1 MAEEKGCGPVASPEG
16 DVPAEYRL
24 WARELLKLS
33 VDMRRQRPAPEI
45 SQGMRGMPMVMRVLL
60 DADGPLSPG
69 QIARAAGVT
78 DARIANTLRALEQRG
93 YIRREP
99 SEHDRRRV
107 EVIVTKEGRRRASEH
122 FDELLDLVGGF
133 LEELGERDTRDLIRI
148 LGHIGQVMEARRRE
162 GRQICPPG
170 AGDAGR

>member
-1 MAEEKGCGPVASPEG
+1 MTEEKSGGPVASPEG

-33 VDMRRQRPAPEI
+33 ADMRRLRPATEI

-69 QIARAAGVT
+69 QIACAAGVT

-107 EVIVTKEGRRRASEH
+107 EVIVTEEGRRRASEH
-122 FDELLDLVGGF
+122 FDELLDMVGGF
-133 LEELGERDTRDLIRI
+133 LEELGERDARDLIRI

-162 GRQICPPG
+162 GRQVCPPG

>member
-1 MAEEKGCGPVASPEG
+1 MAEEKSGGPVASPEG

-33 VDMRRQRPAPEI
+33 ADMRRLRPATEI

-69 QIARAAGVT
+69 QIACTAGVT

-107 EVIVTKEGRRRASEH
+107 EVIVTEEGRRRASEH
-122 FDELLDLVGGF
+122 FDELLDMVGGF
-133 LEELGERDTRDLIRI
+133 LEELGECDTHDLIRI

-162 GRQICPPG
+162 GRQVCPPG

>member
-1 MAEEKGCGPVASPEG
+1 MAEEKSGGPVASPEG

-33 VDMRRQRPAPEI
+33 ADMRRLRPATEI
-45 SQGMRGMPMVMRVLL
+45 SQGMRGMPM
-60 DADGPLSPG
+60 
-69 QIARAAGVT
+69 

-107 EVIVTKEGRRRASEH
+107 EVIVTEEGRRRASEH
-122 FDELLDLVGGF
+122 FDELLDMVGGF
-133 LEELGERDTRDLIRI
+133 LEELGERDARDLIRI

-162 GRQICPPG
+162 GRQVCPPG

>member
-1 MAEEKGCGPVASPEG
+1 MAEVKSGGPVASPEG

-60 DADGPLSPG
+60 DADGPPSPG

-107 EVIVTKEGRRRASEH
+107 EVIVTEEGRRRASEH

-162 GRQICPPG
+162 GRQVCPRG

>member
-1 MAEEKGCGPVASPEG
+1 M
-16 DVPAEYRL
+16 PAEYRL

-107 EVIVTKEGRRRASEH
+107 EVLVTGGGPQARERALRRA
-122 FDELLDLVGGF
+122 
-133 LEELGERDTRDLIRI
+133 LGSGRGLSRGARGTR
-148 LGHIGQVMEARRRE
+148 H
-162 GRQICPPG
+162 P
-170 AGDAGR
+170 

>member
-1 MAEEKGCGPVASPEG
+1 MAEEKSGGPVASPEG

-33 VDMRRQRPAPEI
+33 ADMRRLRPTTEI

-107 EVIVTKEGRRRASEH
+107 EVIVTEEGRRRASEH
-122 FDELLDLVGGF
+122 FDELLDMVGGF
-133 LEELGERDTRDLIRI
+133 LEELGERDTHDLIRI
-148 LGHIGQVMEARRRE
+148 LGHIEQVMEARRRE
-162 GRQICPPG
+162 GRQVCPPG

>member
-1 MAEEKGCGPVASPEG
+1 MAEEKSGGPVASPEG

-33 VDMRRQRPAPEI
+33 ADMRRLRPTTEI

-60 DADGPLSPG
+60 DADRPLSPG

-107 EVIVTKEGRRRASEH
+107 EVIVTEEGRSRASEH

-162 GRQICPPG
+162 GRQVCPPG